1 MVHLNYLLNMNN
13 PNLISNTITDIA
25 RNEKN
30 ELTGTHF
37 STSEIYL
44 MERILIKASSRKA
57 FCSLK

>member
-1 MVHLNYLLNMNN
+1 MNN
-13 PNLISNTITDIA
+13 PKLIFNTITDITT
-25 RNEKN
+25 NEKN
-30 ELTGTHF
+30 DLTGTLF